1 MSPKGRVVGPLRNGR
16 TSWLKNMG
24 VILAAYKSWG
34 DPSKKWAS
42 NLFLALEVAEVNYFC
57 WMVFETFQR
66 FIVFPKGFISNQQF
80 QRTIRLPGWLA
91 GSWNES
97 LKTLWISYLYKY
109 VLVIPQ
115 KFILLGRLGWLK
127 VLQKMSS
134 QICWLC
140 PFPVTYS
147 HHQDD
152 EHTFLVS
159 RMTN

>member
-1 MSPKGRVVGPLRNGR
+1 MAEKH
-16 TSWLKNMG
+16 
-24 VILAAYKSWG
+24 G
-34 DPSKKWAS
+34 DPSGLQVLGWPEQKMSFKS
-42 NLFLALEVAEVNYFC
+42 VSCPGSRRSQLFFGEWFLRRFNGLLFSRKDL
-57 WMVFETFQR
+57 FQ
-66 FIVFPKGFISNQQF
+66 INNSKGLFGF
-80 QRTIRLPGWLA
+80 PGWLA